1 MNEWIR
7 DQDKDALYNV
17 GSYSSWSHSPQH
29 KGIEEDFK
37 ITLSQTSIIKLF
49 PKITSR
55 GMYHD
60 VVHTICSITDIK
72 L

>member
-1 MNEWIR
+1 MRE
-7 DQDKDALYNV
+7 QDKDALYNV
-17 GSYSSWSHSPQH
+17 GSYLSRSHSPQH

-49 PKITSR
+49 TKVKSR
-55 GMYHD
+55 VMYHD
-60 VVHTICSITDIK
+60 VMHNICSITDIK